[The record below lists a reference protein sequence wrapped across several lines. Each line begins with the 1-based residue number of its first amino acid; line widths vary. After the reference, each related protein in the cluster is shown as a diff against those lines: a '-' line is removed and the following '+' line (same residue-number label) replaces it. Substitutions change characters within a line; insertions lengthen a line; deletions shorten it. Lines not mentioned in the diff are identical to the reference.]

1 MSKIDPIGGQALIE
15 GVMMRSTTH
24 VSLAVRSPDGAIVQE
39 REPFTP
45 WRKRRPFFGW
55 PFVRGSV
62 TLVESMVVGY
72 RMLERSAS
80 IATGEEEEGGWL
92 SIAIGLVLFILLF
105 KALPAQIFLSLKP
118 HISNTLLLN
127 GIEGLVRMGIFLL
140 YLGGISLLPDV
151 RRLFEYHGAEHQVI
165 HCHEA
170 GKELTPENAATYSPT
185 HPRCGTSFLLVT
197 LVLSILVFSLLGRSD
212 SLVGRVGMQLLLL
225 PLIAGLSYELIRLAG
240 KAKDGSLVARI
251 ALVVTAPGQWL
262 QRLTTR
268 KAKPDQLEVAIAS
281 LKGALDQPV
290 VP

>member
-15 GVMMRSTTH
+15 GVMMRSSTH
-24 VSLAVRSPDGAIVQE
+24 VSLAVRSPEGTIVQE
-39 REPFTP
+39 RESFTP
-45 WRKRRPFFGW
+45 WRKRHPILGW
-55 PFVRGSV
+55 PLLRGSV

-80 IATGEEEEGGWL
+80 IATGEEEEGGGWSL
-92 SIAIGLVLFILLF
+92 LIGLVLFILLF

-118 HISNTLLLN
+118 LVSNTLLLN
-127 GIEGLVRMGIFLL
+127 AIEGLIRMGIFLL

-165 HCHEA
+165 HCQEA
-170 GKELTPENAATYSPT
+170 GKELTPENAAAFSPT

-197 LVLSILVFSLLGRSD
+197 LVLSILVFSLLGRSTT
-212 SLVGRVGMQLLLL
+212 LVGRVGLQLLLL
-225 PLIAGLSYELIRLAG
+225 PFIAGLSYELIRLAG
-240 KAKDGSLVARI
+240 KAKDGSLIARI

-268 KAKPDQLEVAIAS
+268 KANPDQLEVAIAS
-281 LKGALDQPV
+281 LQGALEQPV
-290 VP
+290 P